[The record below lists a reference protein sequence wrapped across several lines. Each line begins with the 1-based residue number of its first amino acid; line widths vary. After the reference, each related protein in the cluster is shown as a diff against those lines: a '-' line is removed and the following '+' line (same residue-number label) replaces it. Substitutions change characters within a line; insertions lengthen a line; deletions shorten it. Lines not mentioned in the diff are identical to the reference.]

1 MVKIKFYDKNQKQF
15 VGPMASPSVWVY
27 IRHFGIWNNNVRDDK
42 LDEMYKIMNRNDPHL
57 ELHVKHKGR
66 FTPYSRNISKE
77 ISENYK
83 QSKKSRPKTTWN
95 NNVRDDK
102 LKERSLRIKKIL
114 QRISRRTFKKKNSKA
129 KMNS

>member
-1 MVKIKFYDKNQKQF
+1 MVKIKFYDKNQKKF

-42 LDEMYKIMNRNDPHL
+42 LDEMYKIINRNDPHL

-66 FTPYSRNISKE
+66 FTPYSSHISKE

-83 QSKKSRPKTTWN
+83 QYQKTRPKIT
-95 NNVRDDK
+95 
-102 LKERSLRIKKIL
+102 LKERREI
-114 QRISRRTFKKKNSKA
+114 FKKMFKEARLKR
-129 KMNS
+129 KTQKRKWIPKRK